1 MKKKALIPSI
11 LTIIVC
17 LCIITGSTFALFT
30 DTTILD
36 ISVTA
41 GNVKLTANL
50 EELKLYSAEKIEGTD
65 KTAEMTDEKGK
76 GYYFLDV
83 TANNAFTNGGTAVY
97 AERVLTLDKV
107 TPGDKVTFNVTCDN
121 ESDVAIM
128 YRVKVACD
136 AGELLMSAL
145 TVKIGDNEAVT
156 GLSSYTS
163 DWEALGDFENFDDIP
178 VEITL
183 PITAGNTYK
192 GLKNTKIVITVEAI
206 QGNADVDDESAI
218 ETIVIDT
225 QAPDTEAT
233 ETTDAEAIET
243 EAAEETTDTEAVEET
258 TAADVEDT
266 EAEVNN

>member
-1 MKKKALIPSI
+1 MKKKTLLPSI
-11 LTIIVC
+11 MTIIVC

-30 DTTILD
+30 DTSVLNV
-36 ISVTA
+36 SVTA

-50 EELKLYSAEKIEGTD
+50 EELKLYSAAKVEGTD

-83 TANNAFTNGGTAVY
+83 TVNDAFTNGGTAVY
-97 AERVLTLDKV
+97 ADRVLTLDKV
-107 TPGDKVTFNVTCDN
+107 TPGDKVAFKVTCNN

-128 YRVKVACD
+128 YRVKVACT

-145 TVKIGDNEAVT
+145 TVKIGDESAVT

-163 DWEALGDFENFDDIP
+163 DWVALDALENFEDIP

-192 GLKNTKIVITVEAI
+192 GLKDTKIVITVEAI
-206 QGNADVDDESAI
+206 QGNADVDDESGI
-218 ETIVIDT
+218 ENI
-225 QAPDTEAT
+225 EL
-233 ETTDAEAIET
+233 ETTQET
-243 EAAEETTDTEAVEET
+243 EA
-258 TAADVEDT
+258 
-266 EAEVNN
+266 NN